1 MFRSVQGVFAW
12 LMVWRVVSVSKGLVT
27 RIQGAVSYAAR

>member
-12 LMVWRVVSVSKGLVT
+12 LMVWRVVNMSKGSVYLYV
-27 RIQGAVSYAAR
+27 